1 MSILSKSKCD
11 GHNGYKCIGGK
22 LYEEDIASGRMQAR
36 GDCPICQGT
45 VAPEAKKVVQ
55 MPGVPDRE
63 KVAAAEPG
71 TRQIFTNIMGHQRMP
86 TNPKQQE
93 FVQRVRDLGLEMYV
107 LLHDAGGTD
116 PNQERFANR
125 NLAIAST
132 ELENVIMHAV
142 KGICTRK

>member
-1 MSILSKSKCD
+1 MKAKCD
-11 GHNGYKCIGGK
+11 GHNGYKCIQGK
-22 LYEEDIASGRMQAR
+22 LFEPNVATGGMTPK
-36 GDCPICQGT
+36 GDCPLCAGM

-55 MPGVPDRE
+55 MPGAPERE
-63 KVAAAEPG
+63 KLAAAEPG

-86 TNPKQQE
+86 TNPKQEE
-93 FVQRVRDLGLEMYV
+93 FVRRVRDLGLELYV